1 MSKRQA
7 ALAVVRLE
15 DGVEDVEDGLV
26 LEHAAVAA
34 QREECSPR
42 FVREAV
48 ARKAAVRTQQFGRGD
63 VAVERAR
70 CRKGGGLEFEQHAL
84 SSSVFNGMSAS
95 SANAVTARQFL
106 QPIQRSRPQTCRS
119 FLSPQNVNILK
130 Y

>member
-48 ARKAAVRTQQFGRGD
+48 AREAAVRTQQFGRGD

-84 SSSVFNGMSAS
+84 SPQRLQRDVGVQRQCGHRPAISPANPEIAAS
-95 SANAVTARQFL
+95 NMPVIPVT
-106 QPIQRSRPQTCRS
+106 SEC
-119 FLSPQNVNILK
+119 
-130 Y
+130 